1 MQVPKALHAKRW
13 LIAYR
18 NANITGQHQATK
30 AAQLIERVGEC
41 VEQLAD
47 RYRQG
52 RRALVLLGVEQEDDS
67 DLASRK
73 KLAMIGTGRASR
85 NMPGTSRRV
94 MSWIWTSPGAF
105 DGDDAEEHHLHESIR
120 VEWARVRA
128 RKDRWDE
135 EVMLLREEMR
145 RVLRYLEWQAQ
156 WWRDRA
162 TRRKDWDSATA
173 AGAEAYALKQGT

>member
-1 MQVPKALHAKRW
+1 MEVQLRVSQCLNCLSQLRSSLHAKRW

-18 NANITGQHQATK
+18 NANITGQHQTTK
-30 AAQLIERVGEC
+30 AAQLIEPVGEC

-52 RRALVLLGVEQEDDS
+52 RRALVSLGVEQEYPHLHELKKEDIQLDGDRDDS

-94 MSWIWTSPGAF
+94 MSWIWTAPGAF
-105 DGDDAEEHHLHESIR
+105 DGDNAEEHHLHECKSLNSS
-120 VEWARVRA
+120 V
-128 RKDRWDE
+128 
-135 EVMLLREEMR
+135 
-145 RVLRYLEWQAQ
+145 
-156 WWRDRA
+156 
-162 TRRKDWDSATA
+162 
-173 AGAEAYALKQGT
+173 